1 VVTTKG
7 AEGSAAMTSP
17 DGEGLVRTGIGFD
30 VHPFAEGRRLV
41 LGGVEID
48 HPRGLAGYSDAD
60 VLCHAIADAIL
71 GAAALG
77 DIGHHFPPDDPRW
90 KDADSRDVLRVVA
103 ARLREAGW
111 EIVNVDATVLAEAPK
126 IGPHADAMR
135 SEIAGALSIGLGDV
149 GVKATSMEGLGSI
162 GRREGIAAM
171 AVATIRRRPV

>member
-1 VVTTKG
+1 
-7 AEGSAAMTSP
+7 MTSGG
-17 DGEGLVRTGIGFD
+17 DDRRVRTGIGYD
-30 VHPFAEGRRLV
+30 VHAFAEGRRLV

-48 HPRGLAGYSDAD
+48 HPRGLAGHSDAD

-71 GAAALG
+71 GAAVLG

-90 KDADSRDVLRVVA
+90 KDADSRDVLRAVA

-111 EIVNVDATVLAEAPK
+111 EIVNVDATVLAEAPR

-135 SEIAGALSIGLGDV
+135 SEIAAALSIGPGDV
-149 GVKATSMEGLGSI
+149 GVKATTMEGLGAI

-171 AVATIRRRPV
+171 AVATIHRRPG